1 MKSALSIII
10 SREYL
15 ERVKRKSF
23 IITTILMPLLMLAMM
38 VAPALIM
45 ALSGPEKQTIAVIDD
60 SGIVAPR
67 LQNEGDITFK
77 PVNAPLADLK
87 ADDNFQAI
95 LVIGKDVISVP
106 EGNITL
112 YTHGSPSMVTERY
125 ISDQLSDVIEDQRI
139 RAYDIDNLH
148 QILEEVSVDVQ
159 LQTYRLDKEEETA
172 TSSILSYLLGTF
184 MMLILYMF
192 IMLYDQMVMTSI
204 IEEKNNRVLELVVSS
219 VKPTDLMMGKILG
232 IGAVAITQILIWA
245 VLLIGCSIWVM
256 PMLSTSVAQ
265 SGTADPAMIQAVMQ
279 LADPSFMGQL
289 LIFMVL
295 FLIGGY
301 LFYSS
306 IYAAIGSAV
315 DNIQDASQL
324 TSIAIVPIILALII
338 SMSVVQDPNST
349 LALWTSYIPFTSPMV
364 MMARVPFGIP
374 VWQSIISLVVLYISF
389 IGMIWL
395 AAKIYRVGIFMY
407 GKKPTIAELI
417 RWTRYK

>member
-1 MKSALSIII
+1 
-10 SREYL
+10 
-15 ERVKRKSF
+15 
-23 IITTILMPLLMLAMM
+23 
-38 VAPALIM
+38 
-45 ALSGPEKQTIAVIDD
+45 
-60 SGIVAPR
+60 
-67 LQNEGDITFK
+67 
-77 PVNAPLADLK
+77 
-87 ADDNFQAI
+87 
-95 LVIGKDVISVP
+95 
-106 EGNITL
+106 
-112 YTHGSPSMVTERY
+112 MVTEQF
-125 ISDQLSDVIEDQRI
+125 ISGQLSDVIEDQRI
-139 RAYDIDNLH
+139 RAYEIDNLR
-148 QILEEVSVDVQ
+148 QILDEVNVDVQ

-192 IMLYDQMVMTSI
+192 IMLYGQMVMTSI

-232 IGAVAITQILIWA
+232 IGAVAVTQILIWA
-245 VLLIGCSIWVM
+245 VLLIGCSIWIM
-256 PMLSTSVAQ
+256 PLLSTSVAQ
-265 SGTADPAMIQAVMQ
+265 SGTADPAMIQAVAQ

-338 SMSVVQDPNST
+338 SMSVVQDPNSA

-374 VWQSIISLVVLYISF
+374 VWQSIVSLVILYVSF
-389 IGMIWL
+389 AGMIWL

-407 GKKPTIAELI
+407 GKKPTVAELI